1 MARRR
6 SRKTRTRRRKSG
18 VSLIGVAETVML
30 ANAATQTLFNTN
42 AYNFVAGGSG
52 FGAGNEITLRELF
65 NPSQAVALQTS
76 QNIYG
81 TGGGGMQMENT
92 FSVIQSNLK
101 SNWITGAAQMVL
113 IPIGFKAVRSI
124 GSPAIRKMNAL
135 LRKTGIASTVKV

>member
-65 NPSQAVALQTS
+65 DPKQAVALQAS
-76 QNIYG
+76 NPM
-81 TGGGGMQMENT
+81 TGSGGGMQMAGT